1 MRRLWARAM
10 LLVGMDRRRPSLER
24 VAAPCAVA
32 VAAGG
37 FLYGA
42 LFAWIVV
49 GAPGW
54 VPKV

>member
-1 MRRLWARAM
+1 M